1 MDPETTLITDA
12 SQAPTEGASGSVA
25 GTPPQGGQGDQP
37 QGEQKPGEQGQ
48 QGEQKPG
55 EQGKDSPPADYTFTF
70 AEGKALEG
78 EHLDFV
84 KGLAKEL
91 GLSQDQAQKLAD
103 KAISRGEEASARQVE
118 MVEAAKAEWAGA
130 VRADKEIGGDALDAN
145 LGIAK
150 KALQAFGTPE
160 LTALLN
166 ESGLGNHPE
175 IIRAFYRAGKAIS
188 EDGVILGGQGGAQKG
203 DARRLYPN
211 SNLN

>member
-1 MDPETTLITDA
+1 MDPESTLITDA
-12 SQAPTEGASGSVA
+12 SQAPTEGASGSAA
-25 GTPPQGGQGDQP
+25 GAPPQGGQGGQP
-37 QGEQKPGEQGQ
+37 QGEQKPGEQQGA

-55 EQGKDSPPADYTFTF
+55 EKDGPPADYAFTF

-103 KAISRGEEASARQVE
+103 KAISRGEEAATRQAE
-118 MVEAAKAEWAGA
+118 MIEAAKTEWAGA
-130 VRADKEIGGDALDAN
+130 VRADKEIGGEALDAN

-188 EDGVILGGQGGAQKG
+188 EDRVILGGQGGVQKG

-211 SNLN
+211 SQLN